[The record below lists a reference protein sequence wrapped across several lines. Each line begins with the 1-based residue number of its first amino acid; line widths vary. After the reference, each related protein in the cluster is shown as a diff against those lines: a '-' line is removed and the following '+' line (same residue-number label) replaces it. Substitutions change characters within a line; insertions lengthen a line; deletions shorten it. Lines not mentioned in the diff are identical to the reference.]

1 MAIINSY
8 PTVTPSN
15 SDLLLLVDTSVEG
28 NPTKTATVSSVS
40 SLVSKGYKSYVARF
54 SRDASL
60 DPDGTIT
67 ELYNDTGLTF
77 TWSVDNAEG
86 ILDINA
92 SSDLGTKIV
101 CFTSCGSNDVPGGGS
116 GFPYQFDFKRPAYN
130 SNGGANVA
138 MFCRRS
144 DTGAIVTTYF
154 GSIEIKIYD

>member
-8 PTVTPSN
+8 PTVTPEN
-15 SDLLLLVDTSVEG
+15 GDLLLLVDTSVEG

-40 SLVSKGYKSYVARF
+40 SLVNKGYKSYVARF
-54 SRDASL
+54 SRDAST
-60 DPDGTIT
+60 DADGTIT

-77 TWSVDNAEG
+77 TWSVNNPEG

-92 SSDLGTKIV
+92 SSDLGTKVV
-101 CFTSCGSNDVPGGGS
+101 CFTSCGANGVPGD
-116 GFPYQFDFKRPAYN
+116 GFPYQFDFKNPTYN
-130 SNGGANVA
+130 IRENIA

-144 DTGAIVTTYF
+144 DNGAVVTTYF

>member
-40 SLVSKGYKSYVARF
+40 SLVNKGYKSYIARF
-54 SRDASL
+54 ERDDSFNRE
-60 DPDGTIT
+60 GTIT

-77 TWSVDNAEG
+77 TWLVNNSEG

-92 SSDLGTKIV
+92 SGDLGTKVV
-101 CFTSCGSNDVPGGGS
+101 CFTSCGANDIPGG
-116 GFPYQFDFKRPAYN
+116 GFPYQFDFKRPFYN
-130 SNGGANVA
+130 NG
-138 MFCRRS
+138 
-144 DTGAIVTTYF
+144 
-154 GSIEIKIYD
+154 

>member
-1 MAIINSY
+1 MATINSY

-40 SLVSKGYKSYVARF
+40 SLVNKGYKSYVARF
-54 SRDASL
+54 QRDSSFE
-60 DPDGTIT
+60 PEGNIT

-77 TWSVDNAEG
+77 TWSVDNEEG

-92 SSDLGTKIV
+92 SGDLGTKVV
-101 CFTSCGSNDVPGGGS
+101 CFTSCGANDAPGG
-116 GFPYQFDFKRPAYN
+116 GFPYQFDFKRPTYN
-130 SNGGANVA
+130 SSSGSNIA

-144 DTGAIVTTYF
+144 DTNDKVTTYF
-154 GSIEIKIYD
+154 GSLEVKIYD

>member
-40 SLVSKGYKSYVARF
+40 SLVNKGYKSYVARF
-54 SRDASL
+54 SRDASAS
-60 DPDGTIT
+60 PGGEIT

-77 TWSVDNAEG
+77 TWSVNNPEG
-86 ILDINA
+86 VISIDA
-92 SSDLGTKIV
+92 SSDLGTKVV
-101 CFTSCGSNDVPGGGS
+101 CFTSCGSNAIPGD

-130 SNGGANVA
+130 NGLNIA